1 MNKADKTYFQAL
13 GERDYLAYCL
23 EEMYERVKA
32 RSGLDKAID
41 RATGY
46 EAALTKEA
54 KMMMARIEV
63 LTEIIDNGREPRT

>member
-1 MNKADKTYFQAL
+1 MNKVDKTYFQAL
-13 GERDYLAYCL
+13 AERDYLAWCL
-23 EEMYERVKA
+23 KEMYKKVKA

-54 KMMMARIEV
+54 KKMIRRIDK
-63 LTEIIDNGREPRT
+63 LTEMIGDRREPGD